1 MKETLEPVPAIQELF
16 ANRRQPNRMICY
28 TFDGRNLAG
37 PPAQRGLRLRLD
49 KFDNHQPS
57 VKIIVLQV

>member
-37 PPAQRGLRLRLD
+37 PPAQRGLPLCSDRNR
-49 KFDNHQPS
+49 
-57 VKIIVLQV
+57 